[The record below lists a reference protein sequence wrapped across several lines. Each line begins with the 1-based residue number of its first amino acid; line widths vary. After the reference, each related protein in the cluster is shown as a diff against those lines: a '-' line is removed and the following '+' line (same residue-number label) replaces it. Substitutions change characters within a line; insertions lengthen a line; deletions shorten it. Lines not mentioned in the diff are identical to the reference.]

1 MISMDK
7 RRAIVIG
14 AGIGGLCSALALQQR
29 GWQVAVYDKAAA
41 LREAGAG
48 IVLAANAMKA
58 LDVLGVGNNVREAG
72 APVMQADIRTW
83 NGRLIT
89 SLPAAKQAAK
99 YGTHSYVIHRAE
111 LQSILLQAVMAESPV
126 YTGKQWMRGE
136 QTDDAATAVF
146 DDGMREK
153 AELVIGADGIHSA
166 IREQLFGASPL
177 RYSGYTAL
185 RGVCTLANIPIGA
198 ASGGGFEA
206 LGQGRR
212 FGFSSLGNGRVF
224 WFAAVNAPQGTIL
237 PAAERKPA
245 LLDLFRGWYKPVV
258 DAIEATDPATILAH
272 DIVDR
277 APLARWSSGRITLL
291 GDAAHP
297 MLPNL
302 GQGGAQAI
310 EDAVVLAR
318 CLQQTEEDVPA
329 ALRAYEKERMA
340 RAYRVVRISR
350 SMGRMVQLENALL
363 IRFRN
368 AVMAATPGAAYVKR
382 FDPIVG
388 YVVR

>member
-1 MISMDK
+1 MDK

-58 LDVLGVGNNVREAG
+58 LDLLGVGSEVREAG

-83 NGRLIT
+83 DGKLIT
-89 SLPAAKQAAK
+89 SLPAAKQAEK

-111 LQSILLQAVMAESPV
+111 LQSILLRAVMAELTEIH
-126 YTGKQWMRGE
+126 TGKQWIRGE
-136 QTDDAATAVF
+136 QTDDAVTAVF
-146 DDGMREK
+146 ADGTQEQV
-153 AELVIGADGIHSA
+153 ELVIGADGIHSEV
-166 IREQLFGASPL
+166 REQLFGASPL

-185 RGVCTLANIPIGA
+185 RGVCTLPDVPIGA
-198 ASGGGFEA
+198 EAGGGFEA

-224 WFAAVNAPQGTIL
+224 WFAAINAPQGTVL
-237 PAAERKPA
+237 PTVERKSA
-245 LLDLFRGWYKPVV
+245 LLALFRGWYKPVV
-258 DAIEATDPATILAH
+258 DAIESTEPATILAH

-277 APLARWSSGRITLL
+277 APLARWSTGRMTLL

-318 CLQQTEEDVPA
+318 CLQQTDVSA
-329 ALRAYEKERMA
+329 ALQTYEKERMA
-340 RAYRVVRISR
+340 RAYRIVRLSR
-350 SMGRMVQLENALL
+350 SMGRMVQLEHALL

-368 AVMAATPGAAYVKR
+368 AVMATTPGPAYVKR